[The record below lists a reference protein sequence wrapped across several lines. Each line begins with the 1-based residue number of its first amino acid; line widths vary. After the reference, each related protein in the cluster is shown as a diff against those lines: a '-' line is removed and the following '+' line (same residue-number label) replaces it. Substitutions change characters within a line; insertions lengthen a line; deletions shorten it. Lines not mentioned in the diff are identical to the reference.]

1 MSLQKLLI
9 EYLEYLE
16 IERNKS
22 KKTLENYNH
31 YIKRFLNW
39 AKINGPEEIT
49 EELVRKF
56 RLYLNRIAGT
66 NGSSSS
72 EGSSLQKVTQNYH
85 IIALRGFLK
94 YMAKRDIKSLPAEK
108 VELGQQE
115 KRQVEFLTSDELKRL
130 MNAPTIINGTEEE
143 TIKSQKSKVKSQKK
157 EEESI
162 LIKLRDKAILE
173 LLFSAGLRVSELVS
187 LNVDDINFDRGEFS
201 VRGKGRKLRVAF
213 LSETA
218 KNALQEY
225 IKKRKDMEDALFIR
239 LNALSNKQSDTNKRL
254 TARSVQRLVQHYAKI
269 AGIMKKVTPH
279 TIRHSFATD
288 LLFNGADIRSVQ
300 SMLGHSNI
308 STTQIYTHITDQRLR
323 DVYKEFHGKSERN

>member
-130 MNAPTIINGTEEE
+130 MNAPTIINGAEEE

-162 LIKLRDKAILE
+162 LIKLRNKAILE

-187 LNVDDINFDRGEFS
+187 LNVNDINFDRGEFS
-201 VRGKGRKLRVAF
+201 IRGKGRKLRVAF

-308 STTQIYTHITDQRLR
+308 ATTQIYTHITDQRLR